1 MASALGIGSAG
12 KRKGLALRCRHC
24 SGTEDQRNA
33 AATRGHK
40 AEIFQ
45 VRGTCQNLLA
55 LFSPYCM
62 NVYFFCFF
70 FFPFGCLNIPFP
82 PAFSTKVF
90 CSASCSGAEQPSATL
105 PFYPSRV
112 FQNAQHQHRN
122 AAVDQLSSVT
132 PETAKTKNS
141 HRIQQAETFSKKI

>member
-12 KRKGLALRCRHC
+12 KQKGLALRCRHC

-45 VRGTCQNLLA
+45 VRVTCQNLLA

-70 FFPFGCLNIPFP
+70 FPLRDASISLFP
-82 PAFSTKVF
+82 
-90 CSASCSGAEQPSATL
+90 
-105 PFYPSRV
+105 
-112 FQNAQHQHRN
+112 
-122 AAVDQLSSVT
+122 QLLAPKSSV
-132 PETAKTKNS
+132 
-141 HRIQQAETFSKKI
+141 QQVVQVQNNPVRLCLFIPVEFSKMLSISTEMQLWISSAL